1 MWEDGTAS
9 KASDKTILLS
19 VLGLEAPV
27 YTITEDD
34 KQYVEIDKTGNLK
47 VKSLGTAIVRNI
59 TVTITAESRWGTITD
74 YAGHKTVTVKIDMN
88 KESSV
93 IAD

>member
-1 MWEDGTAS
+1 MWENGAPS

-59 TVTITAESRWGTITD
+59 TVTIAAESRWGTITD
-74 YAGHKTVTVKIDMN
+74 YVGNKTVTVKIDMN
-88 KESSV
+88 KESSA